1 MDAIDSTIRPY
12 EEFDSDNYGNDA
24 YYDKYFSEDNEDD
37 EYNDNNEDND
47 DINDTVFLNY
57 GISNINCFINDAIES
72 ADNYYNSALIN
83 KHSRTIVS
91 VTGIKALAPDLYVL
105 NVSQKLNYP
114 DSACLCLKSPLVND
128 DLFSDRYNRYIS
140 NRFFNIVEVD
150 NNRFALTI
158 EIKKELVN
166 LFPNFRS
173 EEIEIVSDLRFLIK
187 KVREWYADYGHLI
200 KTPPFPFLTENQVFV
215 RGYESQAQNDAVSTA
230 LSSPISYIWG
240 APGTGKTQIVLANC
254 IMSYIRQNK
263 QVMIL
268 APTNNAI
275 EQTLRAVI
283 RAMNEHNQGI
293 DVLYRLGAASTDF
306 AHNYPSICEKSDR
319 QTKIEELRKQ
329 IEGMRV
335 RLSKDER
342 IAKMRSDYEQV
353 KSIIEQIGENRI
365 VRDNK
370 LRDRDDL
377 SRQLSVNDSKL
388 YVLNNLLNNIEKKSA
403 EITRRENSFLFK
415 VKKVFDKS
423 EEERL
428 ENEKQRIAEQRADYD
443 RTAAS
448 LTNENGILRL
458 SLDKTKQ
465 EIYDLEST
473 IKKQTAL
480 AAEISARY
488 IHRME
493 TSPDMIEKDFSKVF
507 EDYKDYE
514 IDSALSDKIIEKEL
528 QLSQLMDSATES
540 LKGRLVFALTVDYL
554 HSHYKTLADVG
565 INSALLSHVF
575 LDEAAY
581 CPLIKAGILFSLKAP
596 VTFLGDH
603 MQLPPIC
610 EASDRAID
618 NIETKIFLW
627 SMSAIYF
634 PAVFC
639 EYEPLEALFE
649 KHINKSLSIPGNV
662 SVSALPDTFRFGNN
676 LASILDEYVYK
687 NGFTGRREFD
697 TEIITVH
704 AVRDNSDSERRANT
718 AEAYAIK
725 EFITK
730 YKPTNYVVMTPYKV
744 QRKILNTVLRG
755 ITKPDDILTVHASQG
770 REWDTVILSV
780 VDRSNPWFTDST
792 KPEGLC
798 TMNTAIS
805 RAKKNIVIVC
815 NCDYWAQK
823 SDSQLIG
830 KIVRSTI

>member
-1 MDAIDSTIRPY
+1 MR
-12 EEFDSDNYGNDA
+12 
-24 YYDKYFSEDNEDD
+24 YFM
-37 EYNDNNEDND
+37 
-47 DINDTVFLNY
+47 
-57 GISNINCFINDAIES
+57 NDAIES
-72 ADNYYNSALIN
+72 ADNYYDSASTN
-83 KHSRTIVS
+83 KHSRTIVT
-91 VTGIKALAPDLYVL
+91 VTGIKAISPDIYTLSI
-105 NVSQKLNYP
+105 SQKLNYP
-114 DSACLCLKSPLVND
+114 DSACLCIKSPLVD
-128 DLFSDRYNRYIS
+128 DDFFSDKYNRYAS
-140 NRFFNIVEVD
+140 NRLFNIVEVD
-150 NNRFALTI
+150 NERSALTL
-158 EIKKELVN
+158 EIKGELQGI
-166 LFPNFRS
+166 FPNLRP
-173 EEIEIVSDLRFLIK
+173 EEIEIVSDLKFLIK
-187 KVREWYADYGHLI
+187 NVRDWYADYGHLI
-200 KTPPFPFLTENQVFV
+200 KKPPLPSLTENQVFV

-283 RAMNEHNQGI
+283 RAMNEHEQGI

-306 AHNYPSICEKSDR
+306 AHNYPSICEKTDR

-342 IAKMRSDYEQV
+342 IAKMRFDYEQV
-353 KSIIEQIGENRI
+353 RSIIEQIREKRA
-365 VRDNK
+365 VCDEK
-370 LRDRDDL
+370 LKDRDEL
-377 SRQLSVNDSKL
+377 TRQLSVNNSKL
-388 YVLNNLLNNIEKKSA
+388 SVLNDVLMDIEKKSA
-403 EITRRENSFLFK
+403 EITRRENSLSFK
-415 VKKVFDKS
+415 IKKVFDKS

-428 ENEKQRIAEQRADYD
+428 ENDKKRISEQRVDYD
-443 RTAAS
+443 RTAPT
-448 LTNENGILRL
+448 LENESSILRL

-465 EIYDLEST
+465 KIHDLELA
-473 IKKQTAL
+473 IKNQTAL

-488 IHRME
+488 IHRVE
-493 TSPDMIEKDFSKVF
+493 ASPDLIEKDFSKVF
-507 EDYKDYE
+507 NDYKDYE
-514 IDSALSDKIIEKEL
+514 IDSALSDKITEKEL

-540 LKGRLVFALTVDYL
+540 LKGKLVFALTVDYL

-565 INSALLSHVF
+565 IRSALLSHVF

-618 NIETKIFLW
+618 NVETKVFLW

-639 EYEPLEALFE
+639 EDEPLEALFE
-649 KHINKSLSIPGNV
+649 KHINKSLSIPENV
-662 SVSALPDTFRFGNN
+662 SVSALPETFRFGNN
-676 LASILDEYVYK
+676 LASILDKFIYK
-687 NGFTGRREFD
+687 NGFTGRSD
-697 TEIITVH
+697 SNTEIIAIN
-704 AVRDNSDSERRANT
+704 AVRDSSDSERRANT
-718 AEAYAIK
+718 AEALAIK
-725 EFITK
+725 EYITK
-730 YKPTNYVVMTPYKV
+730 NKPTNYVVMTPYKV

-755 ITKPDDILTVHASQG
+755 ITPPDDILTVHASQG

-805 RAKKNIVIVC
+805 RAKKNIVIAC
-815 NCDYWAQK
+815 NCDYWSKQ
-823 SDSQLIG
+823 SDTQLIG
-830 KIVRSTI
+830 RLIDSAQLSP

>member
-1 MDAIDSTIRPY
+1 MTH
-12 EEFDSDNYGNDA
+12 
-24 YYDKYFSEDNEDD
+24 
-37 EYNDNNEDND
+37 
-47 DINDTVFLNY
+47 
-57 GISNINCFINDAIES
+57 FINHAIES
-72 ADNYYNSALIN
+72 ADNYYDSASTN
-83 KHSRTIVS
+83 KHSRTIVT
-91 VTGIKALAPDLYVL
+91 VTGIKAILPDLYTL
-105 NVSQKLNYP
+105 SISQKLNYP
-114 DSACLCLKSPLVND
+114 DSACLCIKSPLVDD
-128 DLFSDRYNRYIS
+128 DLFSDKYNRYAS
-140 NRFFNIVEVD
+140 NRLFNIVEVD
-150 NNRFALTI
+150 NERSALTL
-158 EIKKELVN
+158 EIKGELQGI
-166 LFPNFRS
+166 FPNLRP
-173 EEIEIVSDLRFLIK
+173 EEIEIVSDLKFLIK
-187 KVREWYADYGHLI
+187 NVRDWYADYGHLI
-200 KTPPFPFLTENQVFV
+200 KKPPLSSITENQVFV

-283 RAMNEHNQGI
+283 RAMNEHEQGI

-306 AHNYPSICEKSDR
+306 AHNYPSICEKTDR

-335 RLSKDER
+335 RLSRDER
-342 IAKMRSDYEQV
+342 IARMRSDYEQV
-353 KSIIEQIGENRI
+353 RSIIEQIREKHAERNE
-365 VRDNK
+365 K
-370 LRDRDDL
+370 LKDRDEL
-377 SRQLSVNDSKL
+377 SRQLSVNTSKL
-388 YVLNNLLNNIEKKSA
+388 SVLNDVLKDIEKKSA
-403 EITRRENSFLFK
+403 EITRRENSLSFK
-415 VKKVFDKS
+415 IKKAFDKS
-423 EEERL
+423 EQERL
-428 ENEKQRIAEQRADYD
+428 ESEKKRITEQRADYD
-443 RTAAS
+443 KTAPT
-448 LTNENGILRL
+448 LENESSILRL
-458 SLDKTKQ
+458 SLEKTDN
-465 EIYDLEST
+465 EIHDLEFA
-473 IKKQTAL
+473 IKTQTAL

-488 IHRME
+488 IHRVE
-493 TSPDMIEKDFSKVF
+493 ASPDLIEKDFSKVF
-507 EDYKDYE
+507 NDYKDYE
-514 IDSALSDKIIEKEL
+514 IDSALSDKITEKEL

-540 LKGRLVFALTVDYL
+540 LKGKLVFALTVDYL

-565 INSALLSHVF
+565 IRSALLSHVF

-639 EYEPLEALFE
+639 EDEPLDALFK
-649 KHINKSLSIPGNV
+649 KHTNKSLSIPENV
-662 SVSALPDTFRFGNN
+662 SVSALPETFRFGNN
-676 LASILDEYVYK
+676 LATILDEFIYK
-687 NGFTGRREFD
+687 NGFAGRNEFD
-697 TEIITVH
+697 TEIIAIH
-704 AVRDNSDSERRANT
+704 AVRESSDTERRANT
-718 AEAYAIK
+718 AEALAIK
-725 EFITK
+725 EYITE

-744 QRKILNTVLRG
+744 QREILNTVLRG
-755 ITKPDDILTVHASQG
+755 ITNPDNVLTVHASQG

-805 RAKKNIVIVC
+805 RAKKNIVIAC
-815 NCDYWAQK
+815 NCDYWSGK
-823 SDSQLIG
+823 SDKQLIG
-830 KIVRSTI
+830 RLIASATDKNEQ